1 MAYKIE
7 VNEGKKIEVGVYG
20 SVKAEDALTAA
31 TTAQAA
37 ADTAQ
42 TAANNALDKIKT
54 KAEVMYCNSDDDVSE
69 ISAMT
74 GTLLFK
80 KKIGAGITDVYVR
93 TGLAKAG
100 SNIPTTYYWLK
111 LASEGVNNSS
121 KYSEHP
127 TSISTWIDGTPVWR
141 VCVDDTI
148 TSEASYY
155 DVTCVRDINAAKIIN
170 QHMMLYHDGDM
181 VGDRVEITIGPGGG
195 AGEESSWYYTR
206 SDIGA
211 YTNIYGFIEFVTPQS
226 NLK

>member
-7 VNEGKKIEVGVYG
+7 VNEGEQIEVGLYG

-31 TTAQAA
+31 KAAQAA

-42 TAANNALDKIKT
+42 TAADNALDKIKT
-54 KAEVMYCNSDDDVSE
+54 KAEIMYCDSDDDVSK
-69 ISAMT
+69 IDAKV
-74 GTLLFK
+74 GTLLFRRK
-80 KKIGAGITDVYVR
+80 TGSGITDVYVR
-93 TGLAKAG
+93 TGITKAG
-100 SNIPTTYYWLK
+100 SNSLHICYWLR
-111 LASEGVNNSS
+111 LANEGVNDSS
-121 KYSEHP
+121 KYSNGP
-127 TSISTWIDGTPVWR
+127 MGIGTWIDGTPVWR

-155 DVTCVRDINAAKIIN
+155 DVTRVKDINAAKIIN

-181 VGDRVEITIGPGGG
+181 VGDRIEITIGPGGG

-206 SDIGA
+206 PDIGA
-211 YTNIYGFIEFVTPQS
+211 YTNIYGFIEFVTPRS